1 MASRVAAVFVLR
13 SSFLSDSRRSDEGLD
28 LCRACE
34 ALTGVGSIDGAQ
46 IISGLWRIYPLSIAA
61 RRQLIIEGISF
72 RGQAVTVLDTNPF
85 LTHSDGPTTKLI
97 IGNVPISVANSEIEK
112 GLKEL
117 DVCLRSPFKEETYR
131 DSEGRTTRFK
141 TGRRFVYIDIP
152 KIPLPKKM
160 KIGPN
165 FLGFLYYQE
174 QEAGKSEGD
183 GGKTTAT
190 QPGSGQAMNQC
201 PSSGDLVAEAHS
213 DPDADSNAIF
223 DTSESTEV
231 NNVAS
236 RKAQS
241 TINNKSATESE
252 RARATLRNKQ
262 TTLDWFKAGSQRPT
276 RHRSEPRNKRQLC
289 ENSSTSP
296 SNVDKKKKG
305 CVDDREETDSVSA
318 VSGEGETTK
327 SRSNTI
333 DWFEYRGTPQ

>member
-1 MASRVAAVFVLR
+1 ML
-13 SSFLSDSRRSDEGLD
+13 
-28 LCRACE
+28 
-34 ALTGVGSIDGAQ
+34 VGSIDGAQ

-72 RGQAVTVLDTNPF
+72 RGQSVTVLDTNP
-85 LTHSDGPTTKLI
+85 LLAHSDGPTTKLI

-165 FLGFLYYQE
+165 FLGFLYYRE

-190 QPGSGQAMNQC
+190 QPGSGQAEDQC

-241 TINNKSATESE
+241 TINNKSATE

-276 RHRSEPRNKRQLC
+276 KHRSEPRNKRQLC
-289 ENSSTSP
+289 EHSSTSP

-333 DWFEYRGTPQ
+333 DWFEYRETPQ

>member
-34 ALTGVGSIDGAQ
+34 ALTGVGSIDGTQ
-46 IISGLWRIYPLSIAA
+46 IISGLWRIYSLSVAA

-72 RGQAVTVLDTNPF
+72 RGQAVTVLDANPF

-117 DVCLRSPFKEETYR
+117 DVCLRSHFKEETYR
-131 DSEGRTTRFK
+131 DSGGRTTHFK
-141 TGRRFVYIDIP
+141 AGRRFGYIDMP

-165 FLGFLYYQE
+165 FLGFLYYRE
-174 QEAGKSEGD
+174 LEAGKGEGD

-190 QPGSGQAMNQC
+190 QPGSGQAHDQC
-201 PSSGDLVAEAHS
+201 PSSGDLVAQAHS
-213 DPDADSNAIF
+213 DPDADSYTIF

-241 TINNKSATESE
+241 TINNKSATE
-252 RARATLRNKQ
+252 RAKATLRNRQ

-276 RHRSEPRNKRQLC
+276 RRRSEPRNKRQLC
-289 ENSSTSP
+289 EHSSTSP
-296 SNVDKKKKG
+296 SNVEKKG

-318 VSGEGETTK
+318 ATGEGETAK

-333 DWFEYRGTPQ
+333 DWFRYRETPQ